1 VTNRRGLVRVDEGGA
16 HGPWTKDIMK
26 RTRPTAR
33 LALAG
38 LAVVAALADVSAT
51 SSSAAQTPETPPA
64 RVPALTLDEALRR
77 AEAHPSV
84 VAAFEEV
91 NGAAAGLAAARS
103 MSWRWNEPFAF
114 GPQSPATG
122 RAQAALARARADEQL
137 ARFNAQVE
145 AAAAFLA
152 VVHAQDALTAATA
165 DAKRRAAAARV
176 ASALTNGRRGGV
188 EATTQ
193 AETERVAADQR
204 VVLARRTL
212 AVAQAELGRA
222 TGGGTPVTT
231 AGSLPRLAAVSPGTP
246 DHSTTLHPALQVHV
260 ASVEEQHAPPAVLH
274 YAFWPQT
281 QILPVLSARG
291 GIGLV
296 AVLPAG
302 LDWKYDWTT
311 LLARERAD
319 RAGARAAARAA
330 MARLEDAQLSLAS
343 QRQIASA
350 MIEAAGVTAVN
361 TSAHVAAA
369 QRIAAQ
375 ALVGFEAGRGRFVD
389 LADAQALLA
398 RAVLQDADARANVWR
413 ALLDEAVARGDL
425 APLIARASSVA
436 AGQASA
442 GNDAAFVQALRAG
455 GLVLVMRHAS
465 SPQEAPAPGAANP
478 DNTNRERQLDEKG
491 RQGATA
497 VGDALRALRIPIG
510 RVLASPTYRV
520 QETTRYA
527 KLAGVTA
534 VEELGDNAQ
543 GMAKVSE
550 AQAAWLRTQTRTAAP
565 SGNLL
570 LVTHQ
575 PNFTL
580 AFPDAGGIA
589 EGEMVVF
596 RPDGRGGSA
605 IVGRIRVEDWA
616 RLRAV
621 P

>member
-1 VTNRRGLVRVDEGGA
+1 
-16 HGPWTKDIMK
+16 M
-26 RTRPTAR
+26 
-33 LALAG
+33 
-38 LAVVAALADVSAT
+38 AALAHVSAT
-51 SSSAAQTPETPPA
+51 STSAAQDSAARPAAPA
-64 RVPALTLDEALRR
+64 RVPAVTLEEALRR
-77 AEAHPSV
+77 AEGHPSV

-91 NGAAAGLAAARS
+91 NGAAAGLAGARS
-103 MSWRWNEPFAF
+103 MSWRWSEPFAF
-114 GPQSPATG
+114 GPQSPATRG
-122 RAQAALARARADEQL
+122 AQAALARARADEQL

-152 VVHAQDALTAATA
+152 VVHAEDALTAATA
-165 DAKRRAAAARV
+165 DSERRAVAARI
-176 ASALTNGRRGGV
+176 AWARTEGRRGRV
-188 EATTQ
+188 AEATTQ
-193 AETERVAADQR
+193 AEAERVAADQR
-204 VVLARRTL
+204 VVLARQTL

-222 TGGGTPVTT
+222 TGAGTPVT
-231 AGSLPRLAAVSPGTP
+231 AVASLPRLAAVSSGSPGQ
-246 DHSTTLHPALQVHV
+246 STTLHPSLQVYL
-260 ASVEEQHAPPAVLH
+260 ASVEGARAQPTWLNYVL
-274 YAFWPQT
+274 WPQAR
-281 QILPVLSARG
+281 ILPILSARG
-291 GIGLV
+291 GVGLL
-296 AVLPAG
+296 AVFPIG
-302 LDWKYDWTT
+302 LDWTT
-311 LLARERAD
+311 PLVMERAD
-319 RAGARAAARAA
+319 RAAARAA
-330 MARLEDAQLSLAS
+330 MARLDDAQLALAS

-350 MIEAAGVTAVN
+350 MMQAAGVTAVN
-361 TSAHVAAA
+361 TPAQVTAA
-369 QRIAAQ
+369 QRTASQ

-398 RAVLQDADARANVWR
+398 QAELQDADARANVWR

-465 SPQEAPAPGAANP
+465 SPQEPPTAGAANP
-478 DNTNRERQLDEKG
+478 DNTNHERQLDEAG

-510 RVLASPTYRV
+510 RVLASPAYRV

-527 KLAGVTA
+527 QLAGVTA
-534 VEELGDNAQ
+534 VEELGDNARS
-543 GMAKVSE
+543 MAKVSE
-550 AQAAWLRTQTRTAAP
+550 AQAAWLRMQTRTAPP

-589 EGEMVVF
+589 EGEMVAF

-605 IVGRIRVEDWA
+605 VVGRIRVEDWS

-621 P
+621 Q

>member
-1 VTNRRGLVRVDEGGA
+1 MSRIRA
-16 HGPWTKDIMK
+16 
-26 RTRPTAR
+26 TAR
-33 LALAG
+33 GRLAG
-38 LAVVAALADVSAT
+38 LAIMAVLAHVSAT
-51 SSSAAQTPETPPA
+51 SSSAGQDAVAKPA
-64 RVPALTLDEALRR
+64 DAALVPAVTFEEALRR
-77 AEAHPSV
+77 AEGDSPSV
-84 VAAFEEV
+84 LAAFEEV

-103 MSWRWNEPFAF
+103 LSWRWSEPFGL
-114 GPQSPATG
+114 GPQSQEIP
-122 RAQAALARARADEQL
+122 RAQAALRRVRANEQL

-152 VVHAQDALTAATA
+152 VVHAEEALTAATA
-165 DAKRRAAAARV
+165 DAARRDAASRV
-176 ASALTNGRRGGV
+176 ARAVTDGRRGPGAD
-188 EATTQ
+188 ATTP
-193 AETERVAADQR
+193 AEAERMAADQR
-204 VVLARRTL
+204 VVLARQRL

-222 TGGGTPVTT
+222 TGAGTPVT
-231 AGSLPRLAAVSPGTP
+231 ASGALPRIAAVSSRAPAE
-246 DHSTTLHPALQVHV
+246 TTALHPALQAHL
-260 ASVEEQHAPPAVLH
+260 ASVDAQPALPTVLN
-274 YAFWPQT
+274 YAFWPQAR
-281 QILPVLSARG
+281 ILPVLSARDG

-296 AVLPAG
+296 AVFPAG
-302 LDWKYDWTT
+302 LDWTYDWTT
-311 LLARERAD
+311 LLATERA
-319 RAGARAAARAA
+319 AQAAARAASRAA
-330 MARLEDAQLSLAS
+330 MARLEDAQLTLAS
-343 QRQIASA
+343 QGQIASA
-350 MIEAAGVTAVN
+350 TVEAARVIAMN
-361 TSAHVAAA
+361 SSAQVAAA
-369 QRIAAQ
+369 QRTASQ

-398 RAVLQDADARANVWR
+398 QAELQDADARANVWR

-425 APLIARASSVA
+425 APLIARASGVA

-442 GNDAAFVQALRAG
+442 GNDAALVQALRAG

-478 DNTNRERQLDEKG
+478 DNTNQERQLDEAG

-520 QETTRYA
+520 QETMRYA

-550 AQAAWLRTQTRTAAP
+550 AQAAWLRTQTRTAPP

-589 EGEMVVF
+589 EGEIVVF

-605 IVGRIRVEDWA
+605 VVGRIRVADWA